1 MRRGNR
7 LEAVRLLLI
16 RSGWNKCP
24 QFLVITL
31 CCEKR
36 DGAWT
41 PGASESKT
49 GQTNGGNQKGGK
61 TGRKEGGWERR
72 CTRWFLWPCCGSL
85 ASWVLQR
92 LGSERQT
99 GKMKQISPTMNADHH
114 YASLIISLTYHYI
127 IQQGKSLSSLYSI
140 LWDDGFKAPIITEYL
155 HQLISPGDFQSFLN
169 LVNSQLSPP
178 ELLLPDPP
186 NLIPYVSA
194 YFHGTSQLRSL
205 LAEITSVFLICKW

>member
-7 LEAVRLLLI
+7 LEAVRPLLI
-16 RSGWNKCP
+16 RCSWNKCP

-99 GKMKQISPTMNADHH
+99 GKWSKYHQQWMLITIMPRLSYHWHITTLYSKANLYPAYTVSYEMMALRLPLLLNTCISWFFLEIFN
-114 YASLIISLTYHYI
+114 LF
-127 IQQGKSLSSLYSI
+127 SI
-140 LWDDGFKAPIITEYL
+140 LWTPSCRLLSCCCPILQIWYHMCPLT
-155 HQLISPGDFQSFLN
+155 SMA
-169 LVNSQLSPP
+169 
-178 ELLLPDPP
+178 LP
-186 NLIPYVSA
+186 NYALY
-194 YFHGTSQLRSL
+194 
-205 LAEITSVFLICKW
+205 